1 MKKSVVI
8 VLLVLFCLHPLT
20 AADYVPYSEDEFPA
34 WSIKLRRAETLLFG
48 SLPITVPVATLGYSL
63 AVSLGAPRFS
73 VDPFYDS
80 LAVFGVAAVLS
91 LGIAIADYIIGEMSP

>member
-1 MKKSVVI
+1 MKKIVVI
-8 VLLVLFCLHPLT
+8 VLLLLLCLHPLT
-20 AADYVPYSEDEFPA
+20 ADYVPYSEDEFPA

-73 VDPFYDS
+73 ADPFYDS
-80 LAVFGVAAVLS
+80 LSVFGVAAVLS